1 MPMCYTCV
9 IVVPW
14 GFPFLLGV
22 LQVSLVLCHR
32 VLCEV
37 SVEMI
42 VSVHILVR
50 MIFSPVVPPSEV
62 AQGPLMDLILGY

>member
-1 MPMCYTCV
+1 M
-9 IVVPW
+9 
-14 GFPFLLGV
+14 

-37 SVEMI
+37 SVEII
-42 VSVHILVR
+42 VSVHILVG